1 MAYSKTFLLVG
12 LLFAVVLIMASEV
25 SARELA
31 ETARTRLAKGTVEDG
46 YSYGKGKGYSGKG
59 KGYGGKGKGK
69 GKGKPPSDGADDVE
83 GDTDGDQN

>member
-31 ETARTRLAKGTVEDG
+31 ETAQTRKINLFQLSSHYIHTLG
-46 YSYGKGKGYSGKG
+46 
-59 KGYGGKGKGK
+59 
-69 GKGKPPSDGADDVE
+69 
-83 GDTDGDQN
+83 